1 VAAGGGALSA
11 LPIDVRQPALG
22 VNHPDE
28 TRARSQ
34 PVTDFAEHVAG
45 AIARGTDLDDQIG
58 RECGEARRR
67 WVGNTFAPNERDVR
81 ASNGVRVRG
90 ELESGIADEDE
101 PKIVSIDVL
110 EEHGAET
117 RHERTMLEARR
128 LTHDQDSANQLQLL
142 AGDVHPQQLVGCH
155 QRWHVRN
162 VGGLGGHDNK

>member
-1 VAAGGGALSA
+1 
-11 LPIDVRQPALG
+11 
-22 VNHPDE
+22 
-28 TRARSQ
+28 
-34 PVTDFAEHVAG
+34 
-45 AIARGTDLDDQIG
+45 
-58 RECGEARRR
+58 
-67 WVGNTFAPNERDVR
+67 VGNTFAPNERDVR

-117 RHERTMLEARR
+117 RHERTMSKARR

-162 VGGLGGHDNK
+162 VGGLGGHDNEQPHAVNERSTTTVDLRPQEKRSRCGRGRPLGAARLPFEIEEAALARRGRRRGAREGRIEDQKWLE